1 MYKRQKLDYFITAG
15 DTPADIEANYTAA
28 TGRTPM
34 MPEYGMGY
42 WQCKLRYRTQEELLS
57 VAREMKR
64 RGLPLDAIV
73 VDFFHWTRQ
82 GDFRFE
88 PRDWPNPQA
97 MVDELKAMGVET
109 VVSVWPTIDEKS
121 VNFGEMA
128 ERGLLVTADRG
139 NAIVMTWMGNT
150 FFFDATNPE
159 AQAFVW
165 EQCKKNY
172 YQYGIRCFWLD
183 ESEPEYGPYDFD
195 NYRYY
200 AGPALQCTNTYPV
213 GYAKC
218 FYDGLREAGETE
230 IIAEGVRYL
239 HIEGAFYCG
248 IGCLFLLYGL
258 YRAVAK
264 PGMSVVLTII
274 SLGTRVVL
282 AYLLSAVIGVT
293 GIWWSVP
300 IGWFLADV
308 TGVVYYFIHKE
319 KLLHFGESNLKRTES

>member
-1 MYKRQKLDYFITAG
+1 
-15 DTPADIEANYTAA
+15 
-28 TGRTPM
+28 

-150 FFFDATNPE
+150 FFFDGSA
-159 AQAFVW
+159 
-165 EQCKKNY
+165 
-172 YQYGIRCFWLD
+172 GIRLGAVQ
-183 ESEPEYGPYDFD
+183 EELLPARHPLLL
-195 NYRYY
+195 
-200 AGPALQCTNTYPV
+200 AGRV
-213 GYAKC
+213 
-218 FYDGLREAGETE
+218 RAG
-230 IIAEGVRYL
+230 I
-239 HIEGAFYCG
+239 
-248 IGCLFLLYGL
+248 
-258 YRAVAK
+258 RAV
-264 PGMSVVLTII
+264 
-274 SLGTRVVL
+274 
-282 AYLLSAVIGVT
+282 
-293 GIWWSVP
+293 
-300 IGWFLADV
+300 
-308 TGVVYYFIHKE
+308 
-319 KLLHFGESNLKRTES
+319 